1 MHNETQ
7 GLGFECVCVLVLA
20 LFPFLLEQSG
30 VPIPDDVAQILW
42 VPLTNQTT
50 ADMLPAELPW

>member
-1 MHNETQ
+1 MHTETQ

-30 VPIPDDVAQILW
+30 VPIPDDVGQIL
-42 VPLTNQTT
+42 
-50 ADMLPAELPW
+50 